1 MKKRKYVRN
10 SIKVEKLCKNYTN
23 GKKIKRKVFDKFNIS
38 FEKEKIHCI
47 LGVSGCGK
55 STLLRIIA
63 GLEEYES
70 GRVVFDKSVTK
81 DKELFLSM
89 VLQENNLLPWF
100 SVYENIKLAI
110 DASKMD
116 IDDEEIDS
124 LLEEHGL
131 IEYKNFYPHELSV
144 GLKQKVSLLRG
155 IITKPKILLLDEP
168 FCALD
173 FVSKEAIHEI
183 FLNEHKKEKFT
194 SILSTHYIEE
204 AVKLGDYIHLLG
216 KDGTYKCFENKLKKP
231 RENDKKYHEF
241 LEFIKNEYV

>member
-10 SIKVEKLCKNYTN
+10 SIEIEKLCKNYTN
-23 GKKIKRKVFDKFNIS
+23 GKKIKRKVFDNFNIN

-70 GRVVFDKSVTK
+70 GKVIFDKSVTK

-89 VLQENNLLPWF
+89 VLQEDNLLPWF

-110 DASKMD
+110 EASNIEIYDEK
-116 IDDEEIDS
+116 IDL
-124 LLEEHGL
+124 LLEKHGL
-131 IEYKNFYPHELSV
+131 IDYKMFHPHELSV
-144 GLKQKVSLLRG
+144 GLKQKVSLLRA

-173 FVSKEAIHEI
+173 FVSKEVIHEI
-183 FLNEHKKEKFT
+183 FLNQFKKEKFT

-231 RENDKKYHEF
+231 REKDKNYHEF